1 VNVYIAND
9 TSGFHA
15 GSWAVIASLKHKL
28 VSAGH
33 RIIATTPRPL
43 APDPK
48 AIEACDAMVLNG
60 EGALQE
66 EALGWDDDRA
76 ANLLKGLALAKKSGK
91 KAYLVNAVWHRMRP
105 GWTGLLRSLDGLWV
119 REVVSQQEMEKEQ
132 GVKPDVFL
140 DLSYSCPMDTSSGS
154 PDLDGK
160 DVVGFFYR
168 NNMPRFGAFD
178 HSHRLFRKMKP
189 LSLGG
194 EAEGS
199 KTVGD
204 WSQVVHGL
212 KGANLY
218 VTGQHHGVYAAC
230 RARIPFVIFKLYNH
244 KISGLFEWAGVDIP
258 IARNRWELAYAIRW
272 ARRHREVYETFYAW
286 MEPQPTWPGI

>member
-1 VNVYIAND
+1 MNVYIAND

-43 APDPK
+43 APDPR

-105 GWTGLLRSLDGLWV
+105 G
-119 REVVSQQEMEKEQ
+119 
-132 GVKPDVFL
+132 
-140 DLSYSCPMDTSSGS
+140 
-154 PDLDGK
+154 
-160 DVVGFFYR
+160 
-168 NNMPRFGAFD
+168 
-178 HSHRLFRKMKP
+178 
-189 LSLGG
+189 
-194 EAEGS
+194 
-199 KTVGD
+199 
-204 WSQVVHGL
+204 
-212 KGANLY
+212 
-218 VTGQHHGVYAAC
+218 
-230 RARIPFVIFKLYNH
+230 
-244 KISGLFEWAGVDIP
+244 
-258 IARNRWELAYAIRW
+258 
-272 ARRHREVYETFYAW
+272 
-286 MEPQPTWPGI
+286 